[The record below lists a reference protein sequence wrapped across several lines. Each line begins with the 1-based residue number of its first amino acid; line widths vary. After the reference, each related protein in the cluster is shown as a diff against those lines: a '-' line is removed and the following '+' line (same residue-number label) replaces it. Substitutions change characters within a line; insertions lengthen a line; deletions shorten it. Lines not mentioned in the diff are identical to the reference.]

1 MDEHERRILLLETNL
16 KKIQEE
22 EIERR
27 NAMLRQH
34 QRKLDENNIMEH
46 HNKQVKVVDKH
57 PNVEEENDFSTEPP
71 MSVVAVAFQPPTTAV
86 AQSHVETSPTTQ
98 RMDLAGLC

>member
-1 MDEHERRILLLETNL
+1 MDEHERRMSLLETKL

-34 QRKLDENNIMEH
+34 QRKLDENINMER
-46 HNKQVKVVDKH
+46 HNKRVKVGDKH
-57 PNVEEENDFSTEPP
+57 PNVVEKNDRSTEPP
-71 MSVVAVAFQPPTTAV
+71 MSVVVLAFQPPTAV
-86 AQSHVETSPTTQ
+86 AQSDMETPPTTHQ
-98 RMDLAGLC
+98 LP